1 MSRVRKNRVRE
12 VGKWKIVRRTN
23 GTERT
28 MEDSEE
34 ETPTRGRGG
43 EKERGKGARNIGGA
57 SRLRASIARLL
68 DGRWRVG
75 GEGRY
80 LRERRLGRNIV

>member
-1 MSRVRKNRVRE
+1 
-12 VGKWKIVRRTN
+12 VGKWKMLRERD
-23 GTERT
+23 ERT

-34 ETPTRGRGG
+34 ETVGRRERVARVRGTS
-43 EKERGKGARNIGGA
+43 AA
-57 SRLRASIARLL
+57 HRLRASIARLL